1 MSIFEG
7 GKFRSFIPSMNKN
20 NTTIEKNHHL
30 YKKKICS
37 PKSCGTIDKKKNFIS
52 CKSER
57 KVMVNYEISKK

>member
-30 YKKKICS
+30 YKKKYAVQNPVEQLI
-37 PKSCGTIDKKKNFIS
+37 KKKKNSFHVRV
-52 CKSER
+52 KE
-57 KVMVNYEISKK
+57 KLW

>member
-20 NTTIEKNHHL
+20 KKTIEKNHHL

-37 PKSCGTIDKKKNFIS
+37 PKSCGTIDKKKKIS
-52 CKSER
+52 FHVRVKE
-57 KVMVNYEISKK
+57 KLW